1 MPGTLGESCQTAA
14 QKCQRISFS
23 QAAAKPQSPVPCP
36 STDRDETA
44 FNTRWE
50 VYKQSGHSAECCINT
65 NHSRS
70 AEWFGNSS
78 CLRTTVGQQQGSIPH
93 CLFISRLWTH
103 SHCTNCLQ
111 CSVSISEQILIRHIY
126 VESYIPKCKLYR
138 KQLLLLRTRL
148 LPYSN
153 AVHSAAYGTQKGT
166 FMRKL
171 SKEEGQ
177 TGAALAQGLT
187 GPCCPPPHRAHCRQ
201 HELRVPGVATEK
213 SKTSLASH

>member
-93 CLFISRLWTH
+93 CLFISRLWT
-103 SHCTNCLQ
+103 
-111 CSVSISEQILIRHIY
+111 QILIRHIY